1 MYAMNRALISHFC
14 PMQACLVMS
23 TLQAT
28 NPISEL
34 TEYFIDSTLR
44 VHKPNNHFYR
54 EIHRKGVGVIIVFHL
69 SCTLVVDCDT
79 EQLGTIN
86 SKN

>member
-1 MYAMNRALISHFC
+1 
-14 PMQACLVMS
+14 MQACLVMS

-44 VHKPNNHFYR
+44 VHKPDNHFYR
-54 EIHRKGVGVIIVFHL
+54 EIHRKGGWRHYSFP
-69 SCTLVVDCDT
+69 S
-79 EQLGTIN
+79 
-86 SKN
+86 

>member
-1 MYAMNRALISHFC
+1 
-14 PMQACLVMS
+14 MQACLAMS

-28 NPISEL
+28 NSISEL

-44 VHKPNNHFYR
+44 VHKPSNHFHR
-54 EIHRKGVGVIIVFHL
+54 EIHKKGVGVIIFFNL

-79 EQLGTIN
+79 EQFSTI
-86 SKN
+86 K